1 VFDDDGEQ
9 SPEEKRAEDLVPKT
23 RDMAAEITPTVAQED
38 DGEDLLEG
46 NLLERRDEAADIV
59 VDNETAYAFW
69 AAVIYVNV
77 GLLLVTLGPM
87 LVVFRGRTQ
96 VGALMVVLGGFAL
109 YRAYTVYKGY
119 TASDEES
126 ETGEVAETD
135 EESETVD
142 DERPEPS
149 TDDEGSDEADPDD
162 D

>member
-1 VFDDDGEQ
+1 MFDDDGEQ
-9 SPEEKRAEDLVPKT
+9 SPEEKRAEELVPKT

-46 NLLERRDEAADIV
+46 GLLERRDEAADMV

-87 LVVFRGRTQ
+87 LAFFRGRTQ
-96 VGALMVVLGGFAL
+96 VGGVMVVLGGFAL

-119 TASDEES
+119 TASD
-126 ETGEVAETD
+126 D
-135 EESETVD
+135 EESETND
-142 DERPEPS
+142 GGD
-149 TDDEGSDEADPDD
+149 GSAEEEPDD